1 MNEIIEEFAEQCTKI
16 EENPFGM
23 DVVVFDKEMFAEL
36 ILKEAI
42 SSIDEQISFSD
53 ADTAGDIAV
62 QLGMYNAKDII
73 MKHFG
78 VKNNE
83 ND

>member
-1 MNEIIEEFAEQCTKI
+1 MNERIKELAIQS
-16 EENPFGM
+16 G
-23 DVVVFDKEMFAEL
+23 VVETHVQWEAAGGDLLEKFAEL

-78 VKNNE
+78 VE
-83 ND
+83 E

>member
-1 MNEIIEEFAEQCTKI
+1 MNDDLIDNLAKKAGAGVCCYDDIDLET
-16 EENPFGM
+16 
-23 DVVVFDKEMFAEL
+23 FAEL

-78 VKNNE
+78 VKKNE